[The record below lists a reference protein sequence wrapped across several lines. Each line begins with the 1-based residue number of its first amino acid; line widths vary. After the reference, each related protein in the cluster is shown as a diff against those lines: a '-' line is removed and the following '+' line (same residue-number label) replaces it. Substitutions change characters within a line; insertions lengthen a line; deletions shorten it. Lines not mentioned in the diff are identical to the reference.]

1 MVDSVDSARFDECK
15 HELDGLL
22 ATPELAH
29 IPIAVLA
36 NKVDLPVR
44 ETDTFFFFFFFF
56 FFWGFSF
63 FLRGAFR
70 VVFRLKSRTHCSAQL
85 VAASVTAAIRQQWP

>member
-56 FFWGFSF
+56 F
-63 FLRGAFR
+63 
-70 VVFRLKSRTHCSAQL
+70 L
-85 VAASVTAAIRQQWP
+85 VDLVLFCV